1 MVVITMQTLPDELKT
16 PLAVLLLS
24 IADDKLMLGHRG
36 SDWTGLAP
44 ILEEDIAFS
53 AISQEEIA
61 HASALYEMVGAMQG
75 QRADAVDFGRP
86 PEAYRC
92 AELVT
97 VSDEFDWA
105 RALVRQF
112 FCDHFDIL
120 RFDRLSRS
128 AYAPLAALAG
138 RIHAEEATH
147 IEHADLWMVQIGR
160 GGDESQQ
167 RMQAA
172 LDLLSPLAGML
183 FEATNGIDGVKAAE
197 NEAPKLILMDI
208 QLPDMD
214 GMKAVERLKSNP
226 ATRNIPVV
234 ALTGYALKG
243 DRERLLALGF
253 DDYLSK
259 PVDIADLLEKVTEW
273 LKH

>member
-16 PLAVLLLS
+16 PLAELLLS

-75 QRADAVDFGRP
+75 QRADAVAFGRP

-183 FEATNGIDGVKAAE
+183 FEATNGIDALEQSKVYPVG
-197 NEAPKLILMDI
+197 EANLFDRWLADV
-208 QLPDMD
+208 Q
-214 GMKAVERLKSNP
+214 R
-226 ATRNIPVV
+226 VV
-234 ALTGYALKG
+234 ADAN
-243 DRERLLALGF
+243 LALNVARPALDAEGGRRGRHHDGF
-253 DDYLSK
+253 TAVLDEMCEVYRVE
-259 PVDIADLLEKVTEW
+259 PEAAW
-273 LKH
+273 

>member
-1 MVVITMQTLPDELKT
+1 MVKTMQTLPDKLKI
-16 PLAVLLLS
+16 PLVELLLS

-61 HASALYEMVGAMQG
+61 HASALYEMVGAMQD
-75 QRADAVDFGRP
+75 QRSDAVAFGRP

-92 AELVT
+92 VELVT

-112 FCDHFDIL
+112 FCDHLDVL

-128 AYAPLAALAG
+128 VHTPLAALAG
-138 RIHAEEATH
+138 RIRAEEATH

-160 GGDESQQ
+160 GGDESRQ
-167 RMQAA
+167 RMQTA
-172 LDLLSPLAGML
+172 LDILSPLAGML
-183 FEATNGIDGVKAAE
+183 FEATDGIDS
-197 NEAPKLILMDI
+197 L
-208 QLPDMD
+208 
-214 GMKAVERLKSNP
+214 ERANVYPVGDADLFDRWL
-226 ATRNIPVV
+226 ADVQGVV
-234 ALTGYALKG
+234 ADAGLTLNVARPTPDTVGG
-243 DRERLLALGF
+243 RRGRHHDGF
-253 DDYLSK
+253 TAVLDEMCEVYRIE
-259 PVDIADLLEKVTEW
+259 PEAAW
-273 LKH
+273 